1 MLIYKTGDL
10 LEFTEDA
17 FGHGCNCQSTMGSGV
32 AKAVRA
38 KYPEMYHEADCKSM
52 FSKEEK
58 LGKYT
63 FQLLPNNKIG
73 YNIYSQFDYK
83 GRNVGKM
90 DLDYGALE
98 NGLMGVCLDLSN
110 RGLKTLALPLIG
122 CGLAGGNWNIVEGI
136 LNRISETTLIDIC
149 VYINNGFTIE
159 QIRDNDLKK

>member
-1 MLIYKTGDL
+1 MITYKTGDL

-38 KYPEMYHEADCKSM
+38 KYPDMYYEADCKSM
-52 FSKEEK
+52 FSKEDK

-63 FQLLPNNKIG
+63 FWLLPNNKIG

-98 NGLMGVCLDLSN
+98 SGLMAVCVDLSN
-110 RGLKTLALPLIG
+110 RRLKSLALPKIG
-122 CGLAGGNWNIVEGI
+122 AGLAGGNWEIIEGI
-136 LNRISETTLIDIC
+136 IKRVSDTTGIDVA
-149 VYINNGFTIE
+149 VYTI
-159 QIRDNDLKK
+159 

>member
-1 MLIYKTGDL
+1 MLTYKTGNL

-17 FGHGCNCQSTMGSGV
+17 FAHGCNCQSTMGSGV

-38 KYPEMYHEADCKSM
+38 KYPEMYYEADCKSGW
-52 FSKEEK
+52 SPKDK

-63 FQLLPNNKIG
+63 YWNLPDNKIG

-98 NGLMGVCLDLSN
+98 NGLTGVCADLASK
-110 RGLKTLALPLIG
+110 GLKTLALPKIG
-122 CGLAGGNWNIVEGI
+122 AGLAGGDWTIIEGI
-136 LNRISETTLIDIC
+136 IKRVSELMQIDVV
-149 VYINNGFTIE
+149 VYVI
-159 QIRDNDLKK
+159 